1 MNSDAPIFEDQ
12 QGSIIAP
19 RSKSLFPSGVS
30 LGRNSS
36 LDADDLMRRALGT
49 VNKAVIPD
57 ESDSAPSPIE
67 PEINFSFK
75 ATIADAT
82 ARTATMLSGGVTLGP
97 CTRIEWSAISG
108 ASTNITVDDAAPVWF
123 VWLAVDVRKG
133 IEAAAWHDGESIAD
147 WWDVLSPEVKKYTT
161 VIPLIQITSTDKATP
176 PDAPAWSIDEVKNL
190 QCGDGYISRV

>member
-1 MNSDAPIFEDQ
+1 
-12 QGSIIAP
+12 
-19 RSKSLFPSGVS
+19 
-30 LGRNSS
+30 
-36 LDADDLMRRALGT
+36 MRRALGT

-57 ESDSAPSPIE
+57 ESDSVPSPIE

-75 ATIADAT
+75 ATLADAA

-97 CTRIEWSAISG
+97 YTRIEWAAISG

-133 IEAAAWHDGESIAD
+133 VEVAAWHDGESIED
-147 WWDVLSPEVKKYTT
+147 WWDALSSEVKKYTT